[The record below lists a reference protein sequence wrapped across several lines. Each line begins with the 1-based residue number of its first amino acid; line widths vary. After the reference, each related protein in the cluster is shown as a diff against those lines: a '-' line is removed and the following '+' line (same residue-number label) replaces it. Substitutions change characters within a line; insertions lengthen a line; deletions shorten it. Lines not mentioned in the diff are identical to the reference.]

1 MSPLEENKRAINH
14 VNVKIHAGNLS
25 KDEGSK
31 LMKKLLKQREELKA
45 SATGAGKEE
54 GSLKPDQ
61 ASSTRADPSS
71 RASRSHVDKAGGDL
85 ETNKQSIIDV
95 KRRMAEGTIDE
106 ESGGKLLKKL
116 AKARESTETPSS
128 KRDPTGA
135 EPPPSAKALGKRPV
149 EQAPKSAD
157 DTEKR
162 LEANKAKMIKIQDGI
177 KAGKFDKSQGDQ
189 MLKKLMA
196 ERQTLKQ
203 MTSKIPTKTKQE
215 VDAPAALE
223 KAEKEGG
230 GGDVNEKLEENKK
243 RMIRLK
249 EKIAEGKVEKA
260 AGETEMTKL
269 SKRREELRAA
279 AASAKAKPITHQ
291 VEQPFQPESEEPLDP
306 EILKEILG
314 ETRSSVKEDGT
325 GTEEDQIKRQASP
338 PTPDEQVPRVP
349 GGFPSPKPIPKGP
362 QPFDLS
368 IPPDSTVPS
377 RTITSRHRRSQTPG
391 RTVDPSDTTL
401 TWSKCLLSLVSCIGQ
416 CKIRNLVET
425 S

>member
-1 MSPLEENKRAINH
+1 
-14 VNVKIHAGNLS
+14 
-25 KDEGSK
+25 
-31 LMKKLLKQREELKA
+31 
-45 SATGAGKEE
+45 
-54 GSLKPDQ
+54 
-61 ASSTRADPSS
+61 
-71 RASRSHVDKAGGDL
+71 
-85 ETNKQSIIDV
+85 
-95 KRRMAEGTIDE
+95 
-106 ESGGKLLKKL
+106 
-116 AKARESTETPSS
+116 
-128 KRDPTGA
+128 
-135 EPPPSAKALGKRPV
+135 
-149 EQAPKSAD
+149 
-157 DTEKR
+157 
-162 LEANKAKMIKIQDGI
+162 
-177 KAGKFDKSQGDQ
+177 

-203 MTSKIPTKTKQE
+203 MTSKISTKTKQE
-215 VDAPAALE
+215 VDAPAVLE

-230 GGDVNEKLEENKK
+230 RGDIEEKLEENKK